1 MRSIPT
7 LGLAVAAIVG
17 GTLLLGACRNAM
29 PTTSFLHKRAAPESR
44 STSDARQRYDHA
56 KHAEVIAAKGVTC
69 ADCHRFDV
77 VIETGDEPLAADLSA
92 RGLHPGG
99 AACHYCHGPDDT
111 KLATAPGTCTTCHTN
126 LLPLRP
132 LNHDVSWT
140 RVHASVAEAQPGQC
154 ENCHK
159 QSECIYCHQTRDT
172 IQTIVH
178 DRNFLF
184 FHSIEARANPM
195 QCGSCHRQDYCIR
208 CHQQGKPE
216 VRQ

>member
-1 MRSIPT
+1 MRSRHA
-7 LGLAVAAIVG
+7 LALALAAMVG
-17 GTLLLGACRNAM
+17 ATLLLSACRNAL
-29 PTTSFLHKRAAPESR
+29 PTTSLLHKRASPVSQ
-44 STSDARQRYDHA
+44 STGDARNRFDHA
-56 KHAEVIAAKGVTC
+56 VHAEVLAAHGQTC

-77 VIETGDEPLAADLSA
+77 VIETGEEALASDISA
-92 RGLHPGG
+92 RALHPGG
-99 AACHYCHGPDDT
+99 AACHYCHGPSET
-111 KLATAPGTCTTCHTN
+111 KMPNAPGHCTTCHTN

-132 LNHDVSWT
+132 VNHDVAWT
-140 RVHASVAEAQPGQC
+140 RVHASVAEAQPGEC

-178 DRNFLF
+178 DRNFLY

-195 QCGSCHRQDYCIR
+195 QCGSCHREDYCIR

>member
-1 MRSIPT
+1 MALVSAAM
-7 LGLAVAAIVG
+7 LLA
-17 GTLLLGACRNAM
+17 ACRNVL
-29 PTTSFLHKRAAPESR
+29 PETRFLHKRGA
-44 STSDARQRYDHA
+44 STTQSTADARRRYDHA
-56 KHAEVIAAKGVTC
+56 LHTETIAAHGQTC
-69 ADCHRFDV
+69 ADCHRFDMR
-77 VIETGDEPLAADLSA
+77 IDTGEPRLAAELSA

-99 AACHYCHGPDDT
+99 AACHYCHGPSDT
-111 KLATAPGTCTTCHTN
+111 KLATAPGGCRTCHTN

-132 LNHDVSWT
+132 PNHDVSWT
-140 RVHASVAEAQPGQC
+140 RVHASVAQAMPGAC
-154 ENCHK
+154 MDCHK

-178 DRNFLF
+178 DRNFLT

>member
-1 MRSIPT
+1 MRSSRA
-7 LGLAVAAIVG
+7 LGLAVVAVVG
-17 GTLLLGACRNAM
+17 ATVLLTACRNAL
-29 PTTSFLHKRAAPESR
+29 PTTSFLHKRAAPTSQ
-44 STSDARQRYDHA
+44 STADARHRYDHTT
-56 KHAEVIAAKGVTC
+56 HAEVVAAHGQTC

-77 VIETGDEPLAADLSA
+77 LIDTGEEPLAADLSA
-92 RGLHPGG
+92 RALHPGG
-99 AACHYCHGPDDT
+99 AACHYCHGPSET
-111 KLATAPGTCTTCHTN
+111 KMATAPGTCTTCHDN

-140 RVHASVAEAQPGQC
+140 RVHASVAQAQPGEC

-195 QCGSCHRQDYCIR
+195 QCGSCHREDYCIR

>member
-1 MRSIPT
+1 MRSIPI
-7 LGLAVAAIVG
+7 LGVAVAAIVG
-17 GTLLLGACRNAM
+17 ATLLLGACRNAM
-29 PTTSFLHKRAAPESR
+29 PTTGFLRKRAAPESR

-77 VIETGDEPLAADLSA
+77 LIETGDEPLAADLSA

-99 AACHYCHGPDDT
+99 AACHYCHGPDDS

-154 ENCHK
+154 ENCHR

-216 VRQ
+216 VRP

>member
-1 MRSIPT
+1 VRSIRT
-7 LGLAVAAIVG
+7 LSLAVAAIVG
-17 GTLLLGACRNAM
+17 ATLLLGACRNAM
-29 PTTSFLHKRAAPESR
+29 PTTSFLHKRAAPESK
-44 STSDARQRYDHA
+44 STGDARQRYDHA
-56 KHAEVIAAKGVTC
+56 KHADVVAAKGVTC

-77 VIETGDEPLAADLSA
+77 VIETGEEPLAADLSA

-132 LNHDVSWT
+132 LNHDVAWT
-140 RVHASVAEAQPGQC
+140 RVHASVAEAQPGEC

-195 QCGSCHRQDYCIR
+195 QCGSCHREDFCIR

>member
-1 MRSIPT
+1 MKPLYT
-7 LGLAVAAIVG
+7 LGVAIVAVVG
-17 GTLLLGACRNAM
+17 STAALTACRNAM
-29 PTTSFLHKRAAPESR
+29 PTTSFLHKRAAPESK
-44 STSDARQRYDHA
+44 STSDARHRFDHA
-56 KHAEVIAAKGVTC
+56 LHADVLAAQGQTC

-77 VIETGDEPLAADLSA
+77 VIETGEEALASDISA
-92 RGLHPGG
+92 RALHPGG
-99 AACHYCHGPDDT
+99 AACHYCHGPSDT
-111 KLATAPGTCTTCHTN
+111 KMANAPGACTTCHTN

-132 LNHDVSWT
+132 ADHDVSWT
-140 RVHASVAEAQPGQC
+140 RVHASVAQAQPGQC

-178 DRNFLF
+178 ERNFLF
-184 FHSIEARANPM
+184 YHSIEARANPM
-195 QCGSCHRQDYCIR
+195 QCGSCHREDYCIR